1 MSAFSAP
8 GAVVLGGGLR
18 LREFQEFE
26 DKSAAINRTTGVG
39 KQLRDMLKVWC
50 RCLNKLLVGSLEYKE
65 IIEADQELGITC
77 FYDDLVEEL
86 MWGMKNLMRSLVPQ
100 EQKVLTKEKRLP
112 MSKGL
117 EMILRCHNFDVK
129 PEMKHSRSLHMS
141 DSDLMEISGFNS
153 QDWDTMKIATA
164 MKMIAYPDEKV
175 EHPLRDCRSEQE
187 GLGRQREEVG
197 GSLQQYKSET
207 KSDGSEGENVF
218 ERDGMSIGLQL
229 TGEQRTD
236 EQRRGMAMFSKD
248 ELSKIQKD
256 ASKYNDKIIKH
267 DVAKVFEEL
276 VRAKRCK
283 EIKVTLM
290 RHLVRE
296 ATLMVGETA
305 NKRLNQADD

>member
-1 MSAFSAP
+1 
-8 GAVVLGGGLR
+8 
-18 LREFQEFE
+18 
-26 DKSAAINRTTGVG
+26 
-39 KQLRDMLKVWC
+39 
-50 RCLNKLLVGSLEYKE
+50 
-65 IIEADQELGITC
+65 
-77 FYDDLVEEL
+77 
-86 MWGMKNLMRSLVPQ
+86 
-100 EQKVLTKEKRLP
+100 

-129 PEMKHSRSLHMS
+129 PEMVNDEIVETNLLLFMTGDLVVKKHSRSLHMS

-175 EHPLRDCRSEQE
+175 EHPPE
-187 GLGRQREEVG
+187 
-197 GSLQQYKSET
+197 
-207 KSDGSEGENVF
+207 
-218 ERDGMSIGLQL
+218 
-229 TGEQRTD
+229 
-236 EQRRGMAMFSKD
+236 MFSKD